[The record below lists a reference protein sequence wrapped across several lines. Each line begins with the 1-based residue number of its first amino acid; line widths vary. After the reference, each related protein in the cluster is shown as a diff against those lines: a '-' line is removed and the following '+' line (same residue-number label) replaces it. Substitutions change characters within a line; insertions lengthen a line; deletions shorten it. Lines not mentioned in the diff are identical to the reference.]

1 MGDETPCAVAVEII
15 PDGMEAQEIWGS
27 TSGLVV
33 EAAPSSA
40 AEATWHTVERAP
52 APDEVRVTWIADH
65 VLPAGGPVRI
75 DAASVFFFCRDR
87 IIKEPTME
95 VPYARSQV
103 QRPLTPLCVRVVMN
117 SFLLTIS
124 RSFGGKRK
132 VSSMVASSE
141 LILIGG
147 LIMNS

>member
-75 DAASVFFFCRDR
+75 EVAMNAPVELVGADERTADAL
-87 IIKEPTME
+87 
-95 VPYARSQV
+95 ARSLSLARRRELISTAELACSALASRGV
-103 QRPLTPLCVRVVMN
+103 LRKLSSLTHPLT
-117 SFLLTIS
+117 
-124 RSFGGKRK
+124 
-132 VSSMVASSE
+132 
-141 LILIGG
+141 
-147 LIMNS
+147 